1 MGENQ
6 SKTIDGRRTYLMIV
20 DESYKEDGANIRKV
34 LIKNYMNIWSDHK
47 RKDLEHIEIIQQSNG
62 IIEVLPM
69 IIKIKFKGLT
79 FKLKKI

>member
-1 MGENQ
+1 
-6 SKTIDGRRTYLMIV
+6 
-20 DESYKEDGANIRKV
+20 
-34 LIKNYMNIWSDHK
+34 MNIWSDHK